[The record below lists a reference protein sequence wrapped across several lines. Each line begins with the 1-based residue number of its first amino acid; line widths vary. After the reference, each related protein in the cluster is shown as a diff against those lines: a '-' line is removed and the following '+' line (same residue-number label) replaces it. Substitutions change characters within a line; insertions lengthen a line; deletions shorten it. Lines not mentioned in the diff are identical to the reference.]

1 MDLNNVKLNS
11 TLNANITRSLAIQGV
26 CNQCGQGIRWSRIS
40 RIGLSSC
47 RGSLSCSYYD
57 LGYHSSVSAHFLF
70 HFQFSREE
78 KKREKK
84 KLRFSAQKIIS
95 PLGPQNMDRC
105 NVSFNSVPLTY
116 YSPQKNPWLAMTWS
130 DIGVH
135 FFLRKKL
142 RRRKSFPV
150 CCIFHL
156 IFQYNNYFIW
166 IVVMSIIV
174 VVVDD
179 SWALEDVGLGE
190 NFRLAVK
197 AVIWKLHGLIT
208 PLIIYKVR
216 AVSTVCAVTWFLFRW
231 KEHVAQDLI
240 KLRPHD
246 EVS

>member
-1 MDLNNVKLNS
+1 
-11 TLNANITRSLAIQGV
+11 
-26 CNQCGQGIRWSRIS
+26 
-40 RIGLSSC
+40 
-47 RGSLSCSYYD
+47 
-57 LGYHSSVSAHFLF
+57 
-70 HFQFSREE
+70 
-78 KKREKK
+78 
-84 KLRFSAQKIIS
+84 
-95 PLGPQNMDRC
+95 
-105 NVSFNSVPLTY
+105 
-116 YSPQKNPWLAMTWS
+116 
-130 DIGVH
+130 
-135 FFLRKKL
+135 
-142 RRRKSFPV
+142 
-150 CCIFHL
+150 
-156 IFQYNNYFIW
+156 
-166 IVVMSIIV
+166 MSIIV